1 MCAAHRRS
9 GAAAG
14 GGAEA
19 VAPVAPPSSLP
30 RAPGWRDRLRLA
42 RARRRGVEVGAGVVV
57 GRGVAFDVAPEGRV
71 VLGAGAALG
80 DGCRLHVARGAVVTI
95 GAETRL
101 GDRRAITAHA
111 GVTIGARCL
120 LADEVVLIDAEPDVA
135 DVERP
140 VREQG
145 LAAVPIAIGDG
156 VRIGPGAAVLA
167 GATIAAGAHVAAHA
181 LVTPDAAKAAAAAGA
196 PPPGGPTPPRRAR

>member
-14 GGAEA
+14 GGAETKA
-19 VAPVAPPSSLP
+19 VAALAPPSSLP
-30 RAPGWRDRLRLA
+30 RAAGWRDRLRLA
-42 RARRRGVEVGAGVVV
+42 RARPRGVEAAAGVVV
-57 GRGVAFDVAPEGRV
+57 GRGVAFDVGPEGRV

-80 DGCRLHVARGAVVTI
+80 DGCRVHVARGAVVTI
-95 GAETRL
+95 GAGARL
-101 GDRRAITAHA
+101 GDRCAITARG

-145 LAAVPIAIGDG
+145 LAAVP
-156 VRIGPGAAVLA
+156 
-167 GATIAAGAHVAAHA
+167 
-181 LVTPDAAKAAAAAGA
+181 
-196 PPPGGPTPPRRAR
+196 